1 MKQVFK
7 CDYCNFMGIQDVVAE
22 HEKTCTS
29 NPKCICCSNCR
40 YKRGTIFQSCV
51 KGRSTP
57 LLTNIY
63 NCPDFE
69 KVYGGLYND

>member
-29 NPKCICCSNCR
+29 NPKCICCSNC
-40 YKRGTIFQSCV
+40 K
-51 KGRSTP
+51 
-57 LLTNIY
+57 
-63 NCPDFE
+63 
-69 KVYGGLYND
+69 

>member
-29 NPKCICCSNCR
+29 NPKCICCSN
-40 YKRGTIFQSCV
+40 FA
-51 KGRSTP
+51 
-57 LLTNIY
+57 NIKEVLFS
-63 NCPDFE
+63 NL
-69 KVYGGLYND
+69 V